1 MRDVARRER
10 IRAEVEA
17 NRVVARTKDAF
28 ASALHLLDIV
38 EQMFL
43 NDVEPRS
50 THQETIWLDE
60 AESMLDT
67 AILDLQTG

>member
-10 IRAEVEA
+10 IRSEVEA

-28 ASALHLLDIV
+28 ASALHLLD
-38 EQMFL
+38 
-43 NDVEPRS
+43 
-50 THQETIWLDE
+50 
-60 AESMLDT
+60 T